1 MVHGDERIL
10 RPDKW
15 KLVPFLLLSL
25 AFAVIGIRIVRE
37 GSASGWLAVIG
48 FSMSSAALAVMLLSR
63 SGDLRL
69 DADRFTIRSVFGVRS
84 YRWRDIERFVVAP
97 FGFFKIVAF
106 TPIPQRR
113 GATAHGGVKETLPD
127 TYGMPAEE
135 LADLMNQWRE
145 RHAA

>member
-1 MVHGDERIL
+1 MPGGDERIL

-25 AFAVIGIRIVRE
+25 AFAVIGVRIVRE

-48 FSMSSAALAVMLLSR
+48 FSMSSVSLAVMLLSR

-84 YRWRDIERFVVAP
+84 YRWCKIERFIVAP

-106 TPIPQRR
+106 IPTPRR
-113 GATAHGGVKETLPD
+113 HVVTNDSQVKETLPD
-127 TYGMPAEE
+127 TYGMPAQE
-135 LADLMNQWRE
+135 LADLMNEWRN